1 MKNYN
6 SINLV
11 NLIFHEIIKKL
22 LEIISQ
28 KLIILIETFTEI
40 EIICKKDYLLT
51 ILMFLKNHS
60 LSAFKQLIE
69 IAVIDN
75 ISQTDRFKV
84 NYILFS
90 VKTNMRFII
99 SVYTNEIEM
108 IFSSVHLYNSAE
120 WLEREVWDLYGIHF
134 DGNRNLRRILT
145 DYGFKGHPL
154 RKDFPLTGFLE
165 IYYNDEEKKIIYEPV
180 ELAQEFRVFS
190 LRNPWLHT
198 SLISESY
205 INGVEYEIEDEKKDD
220 KTESESNKNI
230 KNNVV

>member
-60 LSAFKQLIE
+60 LSTFKQLIE

-90 VKTNMRFII
+90 VKTNIRFII

-165 IYYNDEEKKIIYEPV
+165 IYYNDEEKKLYMN
-180 ELAQEFRVFS
+180 L
-190 LRNPWLHT
+190 
-198 SLISESY
+198 
-205 INGVEYEIEDEKKDD
+205 
-220 KTESESNKNI
+220 
-230 KNNVV
+230 